1 MPEIKHNFTGGKM
14 NKDLDERLV
23 KNGEYRD
30 AMNVQVSTS
39 DDSDVGTVQNL
50 LSNYKISPNDQNS
63 IISTNKECIGAIAD
77 EANDAIYWFVRSTE
91 DTVSTSNIIMNEA
104 LNVAQDGYFNTV
116 FVGGSII
123 EYKNNI
129 VEPVVI
135 EGGNCIISL
144 ANFYQ
149 VSNQTQAGP
158 QLSTYFQTGTSQ
170 ISFLQIGMVLSQID
184 IIDPSYQAGQAPN
197 ITGTIDYSNGATYT
211 PLAVLGGPSPTQ
223 ATATEPP
230 VVTGFTTNTGAF
242 SLDYTPDSLIQA
254 AQAGSIIALT
264 FKQVDAEL
272 YRPPLNFQPDTI
284 ITGIN
289 IIDDMLFWTD
299 NYNEPKKIN
308 ISRCKA
314 GTEKISTNPDA
325 YSYTKLINERTGIT
339 LDNNIPLEEKH
350 ITVIRKPPSK
360 APILDLKTGR
370 DYSGVNNTLP
380 QVYTGV
386 VTVTPDQS
394 PNANDIDD
402 IIDSNVSFNP
412 TPFDFSGINIDDIIT
427 IRIDE
432 DIYGNS
438 NFQLVNGWEVGAS
451 IVFKEF
457 DELAGGIPEPPPIP
471 ITNYRIKGEITSI
484 PSTPVASPGNPIIVE
499 LRISS
504 ISGFPPVADPVLGER
519 KYAVDLFESYER
531 LFEFKFPRF
540 ATRYKYSDG
549 EYSTYSPFT
558 QVAFIP
564 GTFDYH
570 PKKGYN
576 LGMTNKITS
585 IDVKNFRLNDT
596 PLDVVEIDILYK
608 EDASPNVYVVDTIKK
623 DSPNPYWDN
632 DLFTI
637 THETVKATLPANQLL
652 RTWDNVPKKA
662 LAQEVSGSRIIYG
675 NYTQG
680 WNVFDS
686 IGNPFSPTF
695 KWNIIDED
703 HILSWKQNQTNA
715 VKSIKSLREYQI
727 GVVFIDEHGRETP
740 IISNPTGTFEIDYTQ
755 APNANRIQ
763 VGFGGALPVN
773 QKYYKFYIK
782 ETSGEYYNLAMDRW
796 FDAEDGNVWL
806 SFASSDRNKLDID
819 TFLMLKKS
827 GESNEPVD
835 AKARYKVLAIENE
848 APDYVRTKITNIV
861 SSRHN
866 NAAAE
871 PVFNSN
877 TMTNNPQASF
887 DTFEMNFN
895 HFNSTS
901 GNKLHEIEDGELYV
915 SFGTTGSSVTSKEY
929 RIASITTNAFDDPAN
944 PPASPKYFV
953 KLDEQLGDDVNFISD
968 DPLGQNQ
975 NEIIDNA
982 VVNIFKHKVENLPI
996 FDGKFFVKIYKDD
1009 IFRNYITEDSSST
1022 ANFRKV
1028 ASRKIYSMRDNHE
1041 VTHSENATGHG
1052 TDVNGSNDGGG
1063 DSAYGRPFGRYAS
1076 YFRLYNYGNTEWTDD
1091 NLFDPD
1097 ETNYSDL
1104 AESKYRFH
1112 SPGNNGTFSVI
1123 NSRADV
1129 PWVREFTTYTGYD
1142 KDSVGYVDSTNVYI
1156 GVNSPYNSAASNY
1169 LDDNKPADNFA
1180 RDNEVWFLDLHKYQS
1195 NVTASNNDLN
1205 WTIIPAVNQNI
1216 SSPTPIAG
1224 GAVNGSTT
1232 WHHFRLTLGPIFKP
1246 ESHGTDSAQSQAAIG
1261 SNSIFAS
1268 TLDPNNSLYVKE
1280 LYAVGTGNPNYN
1292 DVTTTAFTDRLAPGS
1307 IWRWA
1312 EDPIET
1318 KYNLSGQVTERNILR
1333 YYAGE
1338 TNTNYIEDKANS
1350 TVGAAGN
1357 ILMEAVGDGDAYVHF
1372 QAAQLSTNFNKRWQ
1386 WIQTHDQKQLDWL
1399 PADVGGI
1406 QGDIGPIENGKETE
1420 LTTSTISSLA
1430 PYGNNVTPNGTT
1442 AGGDGVV
1449 SDGIDQFFVYVTQ
1462 TSYESAEDQ
1471 YGKPC
1476 RVGPGYVVK
1485 TYNNGSADIS
1495 LDTSTSKPFLV
1506 VRKVEV
1512 GFIVDGVNAVKL
1524 FLTGY
1529 VEALDL
1535 NHVITPANN
1544 TTIVFAQGTMN
1555 GYSPNSAQRI
1565 SIQKSS
1571 TGKGAFTDNT
1581 DTGCS
1586 SFSTNLLFAVG
1597 YTMEFIEPFY
1607 DRELPPENP
1616 AIWETEPKDNPDLD
1630 IYFEASDLIPVE
1642 IDTNTSSGFLPLQNE
1657 LIGSLGLQVGTF
1669 ENCTI
1674 QSASSS
1680 SFTIPVGTQIISSE
1694 GNNLILDFSF
1704 SSAVQVLSTD
1714 KVHITKPDGT
1724 VFTTNVEAIFDTSA
1738 NVINGIRIDKNT
1750 WTSTHTLNW
1759 HNCYTFFNGVE
1770 SNRIRDNFN
1779 LPFISNGVRASST
1792 IDETIQEEQRKY
1804 GLIFSGIYNSI
1815 SSVNNLNQFIQAEK
1829 ITKEINPIYGSI
1841 QKLYSRST
1849 ADGDLIT
1856 LCEDRVLKI
1865 LATKDAVFNADGNPQ
1880 LIANEK
1886 VLGQAMP
1893 FAGEYGISKNP
1904 ESFASESYRS
1914 YFTDKQRGAVIRLSK
1929 DGLTAISD
1937 HGMKDWFRDNLKL
1950 SDKLI
1955 GSYDD
1960 KKDEYNIALKPN
1972 YVVSFKEDVRGWVS
1986 FKSFINMEQG
1996 ISMASNY
2003 FTFYEGKIYMHHM
2016 ENAPTHPYNNFY
2028 GVPFPSTIQVLLNDM
2043 PGIVKT
2049 FKTASYEGSQAKV
2062 SKNLNDNQYYNLFD
2076 KSGWYLN
2083 TISTDMQK
2091 GENVEFIGKENK
2103 WFNYLK
2109 GTEEI
2114 EINDSDDFAY
2124 QGIGLVS
2131 NLQLKQVTSTT
2142 AGTSQPLIQI

>member
-1 MPEIKHNFTGGKM
+1 
-14 NKDLDERLV
+14 
-23 KNGEYRD
+23 
-30 AMNVQVSTS
+30 
-39 DDSDVGTVQNL
+39 
-50 LSNYKISPNDQNS
+50 
-63 IISTNKECIGAIAD
+63 
-77 EANDAIYWFVRSTE
+77 
-91 DTVSTSNIIMNEA
+91 
-104 LNVAQDGYFNTV
+104 
-116 FVGGSII
+116 
-123 EYKNNI
+123 
-129 VEPVVI
+129 
-135 EGGNCIISL
+135 
-144 ANFYQ
+144 
-149 VSNQTQAGP
+149 
-158 QLSTYFQTGTSQ
+158 
-170 ISFLQIGMVLSQID
+170 
-184 IIDPSYQAGQAPN
+184 
-197 ITGTIDYSNGATYT
+197 
-211 PLAVLGGPSPTQ
+211 
-223 ATATEPP
+223 
-230 VVTGFTTNTGAF
+230 
-242 SLDYTPDSLIQA
+242 
-254 AQAGSIIALT
+254 
-264 FKQVDAEL
+264 
-272 YRPPLNFQPDTI
+272 
-284 ITGIN
+284 
-289 IIDDMLFWTD
+289 
-299 NYNEPKKIN
+299 
-308 ISRCKA
+308 
-314 GTEKISTNPDA
+314 
-325 YSYTKLINERTGIT
+325 
-339 LDNNIPLEEKH
+339 
-350 ITVIRKPPSK
+350 
-360 APILDLKTGR
+360 
-370 DYSGVNNTLP
+370 
-380 QVYTGV
+380 
-386 VTVTPDQS
+386 
-394 PNANDIDD
+394 
-402 IIDSNVSFNP
+402 
-412 TPFDFSGINIDDIIT
+412 
-427 IRIDE
+427 
-432 DIYGNS
+432 
-438 NFQLVNGWEVGAS
+438 
-451 IVFKEF
+451 
-457 DELAGGIPEPPPIP
+457 
-471 ITNYRIKGEITSI
+471 
-484 PSTPVASPGNPIIVE
+484 
-499 LRISS
+499 
-504 ISGFPPVADPVLGER
+504 
-519 KYAVDLFESYER
+519 
-531 LFEFKFPRF
+531 
-540 ATRYKYSDG
+540 
-549 EYSTYSPFT
+549 
-558 QVAFIP
+558 
-564 GTFDYH
+564 
-570 PKKGYN
+570 
-576 LGMTNKITS
+576 
-585 IDVKNFRLNDT
+585 
-596 PLDVVEIDILYK
+596 
-608 EDASPNVYVVDTIKK
+608 
-623 DSPNPYWDN
+623 
-632 DLFTI
+632 
-637 THETVKATLPANQLL
+637 
-652 RTWDNVPKKA
+652 
-662 LAQEVSGSRIIYG
+662 
-675 NYTQG
+675 
-680 WNVFDS
+680 
-686 IGNPFSPTF
+686 
-695 KWNIIDED
+695 
-703 HILSWKQNQTNA
+703 
-715 VKSIKSLREYQI
+715 
-727 GVVFIDEHGRETP
+727 
-740 IISNPTGTFEIDYTQ
+740 
-755 APNANRIQ
+755 
-763 VGFGGALPVN
+763 
-773 QKYYKFYIK
+773 
-782 ETSGEYYNLAMDRW
+782 
-796 FDAEDGNVWL
+796 
-806 SFASSDRNKLDID
+806 
-819 TFLMLKKS
+819 
-827 GESNEPVD
+827 
-835 AKARYKVLAIENE
+835 
-848 APDYVRTKITNIV
+848 
-861 SSRHN
+861 
-866 NAAAE
+866 
-871 PVFNSN
+871 
-877 TMTNNPQASF
+877 
-887 DTFEMNFN
+887 
-895 HFNSTS
+895 
-901 GNKLHEIEDGELYV
+901 
-915 SFGTTGSSVTSKEY
+915 
-929 RIASITTNAFDDPAN
+929 
-944 PPASPKYFV
+944 
-953 KLDEQLGDDVNFISD
+953 
-968 DPLGQNQ
+968 
-975 NEIIDNA
+975 
-982 VVNIFKHKVENLPI
+982 
-996 FDGKFFVKIYKDD
+996 
-1009 IFRNYITEDSSST
+1009 
-1022 ANFRKV
+1022 
-1028 ASRKIYSMRDNHE
+1028 
-1041 VTHSENATGHG
+1041 
-1052 TDVNGSNDGGG
+1052 
-1063 DSAYGRPFGRYAS
+1063 
-1076 YFRLYNYGNTEWTDD
+1076 
-1091 NLFDPD
+1091 
-1097 ETNYSDL
+1097 
-1104 AESKYRFH
+1104 
-1112 SPGNNGTFSVI
+1112 
-1123 NSRADV
+1123 
-1129 PWVREFTTYTGYD
+1129 
-1142 KDSVGYVDSTNVYI
+1142 
-1156 GVNSPYNSAASNY
+1156 PYNSAASNY

-1430 PYGNNVTPNGTT
+1430 PYGNNVTPNGT
-1442 AGGDGVV
+1442 AVGGDGVV

-1495 LDTSTSKPFLV
+1495 LDTGTSKPFLV

-1986 FKSFINMEQG
+1986 FKSFI
-1996 ISMASNY
+1996 
-2003 FTFYEGKIYMHHM
+2003 
-2016 ENAPTHPYNNFY
+2016 
-2028 GVPFPSTIQVLLNDM
+2028 
-2043 PGIVKT
+2043 
-2049 FKTASYEGSQAKV
+2049 
-2062 SKNLNDNQYYNLFD
+2062 
-2076 KSGWYLN
+2076 
-2083 TISTDMQK
+2083 
-2091 GENVEFIGKENK
+2091 
-2103 WFNYLK
+2103 
-2109 GTEEI
+2109 
-2114 EINDSDDFAY
+2114 
-2124 QGIGLVS
+2124 
-2131 NLQLKQVTSTT
+2131 
-2142 AGTSQPLIQI
+2142 